1 MVVTP
6 PIAPNTMPVATLGF
20 GIQRSKRLAVQ
31 CRSTN
36 SAAISPMARR
46 MCAADSDAAISQ
58 AMNMPTNMLGSMI
71 LRFQALHSR
80 RYTQSVR
87 KSCAIAV
94 GRMMA
99 AACSG
104 GTNSDISGSAI
115 TPRPRKPPF
124 EMPSRQT
131 PMTATAMNMGSASSS
146 TGVRRLDVMAGLDP
160 AIHALRQ
167 AQPAKQGVR
176 CPAQGRA

>member
-1 MVVTP
+1 
-6 PIAPNTMPVATLGF
+6 MP
-20 GIQRSKRLAVQ
+20 KH
-31 CRSTN
+31 
-36 SAAISPMARR
+36 
-46 MCAADSDAAISQ
+46 
-58 AMNMPTNMLGSMI
+58 MLGSMI
-71 LRFQALHSR
+71 LRFQALHAR

-131 PMTATAMNMGSASSS
+131 PTTATAMNMKSSSSS
-146 TGVRRLDVMAGLDP
+146 TVIP
-160 AIHALRQ
+160 ASGK
-167 AQPAKQGVR
+167 AKR
-176 CPAQGRA
+176 I